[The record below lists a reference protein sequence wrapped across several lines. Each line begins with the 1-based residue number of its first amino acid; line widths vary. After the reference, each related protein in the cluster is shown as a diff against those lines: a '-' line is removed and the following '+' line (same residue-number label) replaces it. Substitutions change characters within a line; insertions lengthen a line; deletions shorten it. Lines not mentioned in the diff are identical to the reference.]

1 MRHGYDE
8 SVASFISRWREKIVQ
23 VIDRPTEREQIQMVV
38 RRLQH
43 KIAGHVNRVPF
54 IDFGSLV
61 MTLFSVIDDLAKGL
75 WLDSFL
81 IDSKGNE
88 PSGE

>member
-43 KIAGHVNRVPF
+43 KIAKHVTGVPF
-54 IDFGSLV
+54 TDFGSLV
-61 MTLFSVIDDLAKGL
+61 MTIFSVEDDLAKMIMAR
-75 WLDSFL
+75 FF
-81 IDSKGNE
+81 
-88 PSGE
+88 PH